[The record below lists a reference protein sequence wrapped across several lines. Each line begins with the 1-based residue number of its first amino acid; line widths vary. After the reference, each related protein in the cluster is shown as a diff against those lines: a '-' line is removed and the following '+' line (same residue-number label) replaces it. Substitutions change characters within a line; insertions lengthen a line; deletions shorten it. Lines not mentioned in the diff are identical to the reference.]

1 MEMTQNTSP
10 AEPMDDSI
18 QIKDLLYHF
27 HLARQR

>member
-18 QIKDLLYHF
+18 QIKDLFYLC
-27 HLARQR
+27 LAK